1 SNGRTRARQL
11 RPGARAIRLST
22 VLAARGPLPT
32 RIFYLWGWGEK
43 DGCSAFLAVTQA
55 RLANRGSEDLAR
67 WLVVTR
73 RAQAVHDSENI
84 TPVPAALWGFVR
96 TVQTEQPQWHIS
108 MLDGAD
114 ASLRDPLINELFV
127 AEIEPEV

>member
-43 DGCSAFLAVTQA
+43 DGCSAFLALTQA
-55 RLANRGSEDLAR
+55 RLAIRGSEDLAR

-84 TPVPAALWGFVR
+84 TPVPAGLRGLAGRVHPG
-96 TVQTEQPQWHIS
+96 QPH
-108 MLDGAD
+108 GH
-114 ASLRDPLINELFV
+114 P
-127 AEIEPEV
+127 